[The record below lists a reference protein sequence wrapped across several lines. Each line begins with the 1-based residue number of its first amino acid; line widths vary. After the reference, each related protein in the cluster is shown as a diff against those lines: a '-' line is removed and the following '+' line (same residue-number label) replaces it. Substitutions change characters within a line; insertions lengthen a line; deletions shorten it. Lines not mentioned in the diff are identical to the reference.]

1 MIGSLLN
8 FLGGGLLRL
17 VPEVLKAWDAKNQR
31 AHELAM
37 FDKQIA
43 ADNARAAAAER
54 GIQLQNEGAM
64 NLAEMQ
70 AIVEATRAQAVPSGI
85 AWVDAMSSS
94 VRPVLTYWWAVVLYT
109 TALGCEFYMTLKISG
124 SAPEAF
130 LNIWGEA
137 EVGIVLSMIG
147 FWFADRAI
155 RKK

>member
-8 FLGGGLLRL
+8 FLGGGVLRL

-64 NLAEMQ
+64 GLAEIQ
-70 AIVEATRAQAVPSGI
+70 AIVEATRAQAVPSGV
-85 AWVDAMSSS
+85 AWVDALSAS
-94 VRPVLTYWWAVVLYT
+94 VRPVLTYWWAIVLYT
-109 TALGCEFYMTLKISG
+109 VALGTEFYMTLTLG
-124 SAPEAF
+124 RSAPEAF
-130 LNIWGEA
+130 LTIWGDA

-147 FWFADRAI
+147 FWFADRAL